1 MTINLSRKTLGWSLG
16 IVAAGLATGVMAAP
30 HIILPRI
37 ISDALP
43 SIEARDVEQALK
55 ARLPK
60 TRIDKIICGS
70 IGALC
75 EINAGG
81 TLFYVDKTAR
91 YLLVGRIYDME
102 TRQDLTAARLLE
114 LNPDLIAAGGA
125 KATAHD
131 ATDRAPA
138 PAARPN
144 RVSLTGLTAN
154 GAIHWGPQTGAKVII
169 LSDFHCSY
177 CKKLERELEEVGAR
191 VEERP
196 ISIFG
201 KESRALAEAVLCA
214 FNPAAALKA
223 AYQGQALRK
232 ARACD
237 TSGLDANEAFARKH
251 NISGTPVLIRADGT
265 MLEGYRP
272 AGVIAAFL
280 KAGSTPAADEER

>member
-1 MTINLSRKTLGWSLG
+1 MTIKLSRKTLGWSLG

-131 ATDRAPA
+131 PLIRMAMVPRVLEARGLDVSPKLIEKLKMMHENDLVEALNIILLEEEGHVVIGNRWFQYLCQQRQMNPEETFFSLLASYGYAPLSG
-138 PAARPN
+138 PFN
-144 RVSLTGLTAN
+144 LTARARS
-154 GAIHWGPQTGAKVII
+154 GFSKT
-169 LSDFHCSY
+169 
-177 CKKLERELEEVGAR
+177 ELEKLVNNTVYPE
-191 VEERP
+191 
-196 ISIFG
+196 
-201 KESRALAEAVLCA
+201 
-214 FNPAAALKA
+214 
-223 AYQGQALRK
+223 Q
-232 ARACD
+232 
-237 TSGLDANEAFARKH
+237 TSM
-251 NISGTPVLIRADGT
+251 V
-265 MLEGYRP
+265 
-272 AGVIAAFL
+272 
-280 KAGSTPAADEER
+280 

>member
-1 MTINLSRKTLGWSLG
+1 MKTQLSRKTLGWSLG

-30 HIILPRI
+30 HVTLPKIIA
-37 ISDALP
+37 DALP
-43 SIEARDVEQALK
+43 VIEARDVEQALK

-114 LNPDLIAAGGA
+114 LNPDLIAAGGV

-131 ATDRAPA
+131 AADQAPA

-144 RVSLTGLTAN
+144 RVSLTGLTTN
-154 GAIHWGPQTGAKVII
+154 GAIHWGPQTGPKVII

-177 CKKLERELEEVGAR
+177 CKKLEGELEKVGAR

-214 FNPAAALKA
+214 PNPTAALKA
-223 AYQGQALRK
+223 AYQGQVLRK

-251 NISGTPVLIRADGT
+251 SISGTPVLIRADGT

-272 AGVIAAFL
+272 ASVIAAFL
-280 KAGSTPAADEER
+280 KAGRAPAADEER